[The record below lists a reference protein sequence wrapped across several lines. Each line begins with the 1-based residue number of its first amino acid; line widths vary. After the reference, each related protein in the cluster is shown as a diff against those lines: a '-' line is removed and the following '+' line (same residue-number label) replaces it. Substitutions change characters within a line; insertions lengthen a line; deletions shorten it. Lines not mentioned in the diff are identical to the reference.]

1 MGGVGVVM
9 FALAILP
16 SLGKTKMTLSNVEL
30 SSLAKDNYRYRT
42 QQVVQILLVVYV
54 GLTGISTLLLKLAG
68 MGWFD
73 AVNHAMSACATC
85 GFGTKN
91 ASIAYY
97 NSPMIELVLIFAMAF
112 SGVHFGLIYSTVVGK
127 SKNIF
132 RSEVTRFYFAI
143 LVAGSLLVAVSL
155 YATGVYPDIWSSL
168 RHGTFQF
175 VSLISTTGLATAD
188 CNVWPS
194 FAIMLLIFASIVCAC
209 AGSTAGGIKID
220 RALLFVKMFK
230 ARLRRQQH
238 PNAVIRLKVDGV
250 IQESDHLNAVSIF
263 IVTYLVLIFFGALIN
278 AFCGLDLVTSITAPI
293 ACIGNVG
300 PGFGDVGTMDNYSA
314 LPAFVR
320 LQSTLLM
327 LLGRLEIF
335 GFIQLFFIKWWR

>member
-1 MGGVGVVM
+1 
-9 FALAILP
+9 
-16 SLGKTKMTLSNVEL
+16 
-30 SSLAKDNYRYRT
+30 
-42 QQVVQILLVVYV
+42 
-54 GLTGISTLLLKLAG
+54 
-68 MGWFD
+68 
-73 AVNHAMSACATC
+73 
-85 GFGTKN
+85 
-91 ASIAYY
+91 
-97 NSPMIELVLIFAMAF
+97 
-112 SGVHFGLIYSTVVGK
+112 
-127 SKNIF
+127 
-132 RSEVTRFYFAI
+132 
-143 LVAGSLLVAVSL
+143 
-155 YATGVYPDIWSSL
+155 
-168 RHGTFQF
+168 
-175 VSLISTTGLATAD
+175 
-188 CNVWPS
+188 
-194 FAIMLLIFASIVCAC
+194 MLLIFASIVCAWC
-209 AGSTAGGIKID
+209 RIDGRAGIKID